1 MSKAERKWRGFS
13 SRAAGI
19 VQRLN
24 TVRADLDELHRE
36 MTAVGFGYHRSS
48 PPAVNEWFFV
58 MDALVMA
65 GEGMDDDADRL
76 DAAAG
81 ALDAADWTP
90 GDYGRPVER
99 TAEDAHA
106 LKDAARRESP
116 VPAGGVS

>member
-90 GDYGRPVER
+90 GDECFVKRAESELEVAADVVGEAEVER
-99 TAEDAHA
+99 
-106 LKDAARRESP
+106 
-116 VPAGGVS
+116 